1 MGCMPEFP
9 ALSVWGKP
17 FLGGLACPI
26 KDLKGGGEVVSV
38 QSDSWPLLAGTTL
51 SCSFL
56 IPRWCPG
63 SPAGLLSI
71 SLPKSAG
78 M

>member
-26 KDLKGGGEVVSV
+26 KDLKVV
-38 QSDSWPLLAGTTL
+38 G
-51 SCSFL
+51 
-56 IPRWCPG
+56 
-63 SPAGLLSI
+63 
-71 SLPKSAG
+71 K
-78 M
+78 